1 MYTAL
6 NKVNQSMSDTN
17 SKIDNTK
24 NMNTQKPSAF
34 SGFLRYFY
42 GNFVVLV
49 LGLVSIPLITR
60 VMSEEEYGRTGM
72 FTSAVTVIYIF
83 AILGMDQTY
92 IRYYY
97 KEGVDRTELLKR
109 CLYPAVI
116 IVSVLCGIYALFSRY
131 ANEFLFGA
139 QGSILTLLVIS
150 YTVVSVFERF
160 LFLDIRMSQNGKLY
174 SNLNILSKVLYISL
188 IIVFAVL
195 LGDDFRVVMLAM
207 TISLTIVTVG
217 IGIRYIVKI
226 RKRAAWKKTAYDS
239 AAGMI
244 IDAEG
249 IENPAEQALVSRY
262 DMTQGELI
270 KYGVPFILVLLMEWL
285 LSSCDKWALR
295 IWSGYGELGIY
306 NSAMNIMSILLTFK
320 ATFVAFWSPVA
331 MEKYEQ
337 GNEDCQA
344 FFRQAFNITRF
355 FCVIAGVGLIMCKD
369 LIVFILGRDYRAAA
383 NIIPFLT
390 LMPVF
395 SILFEIT
402 NQGIKFTKKNRYLN
416 YASVVAITVNIVGNA
431 ILVPKF
437 GGVGAAL
444 ATGITYMGYFA
455 IGSFFAE
462 KCYYV
467 GYENLK
473 TVFYAVVLMG
483 YALASTFYMS
493 IWMSAVAGVILLVGV
508 LLIDSKILLICVN
521 YILGFFKRKA

>member
-1 MYTAL
+1 MSNSD
-6 NKVNQSMSDTN
+6 NKIEN
-17 SKIDNTK
+17 KNT
-24 NMNTQKPSAF
+24 TQKPSAF

-42 GNFVVLV
+42 GNFVVLI
-49 LGLVSIPLITR
+49 LGFVSIPLITR

-97 KEGVDRTELLKR
+97 KEGVNRNELLKR

-116 IVSVLCGIYALFSRY
+116 IVAVLCGIYACFSKY

-139 QGSILTLLVIS
+139 QGPVLTFLVIS

-174 SNLNILSKVLYISL
+174 SNLNILSKVLYIAL
-188 IIVFAVL
+188 IIIFALL
-195 LGDDFRVVMLAM
+195 LGDNFRVVMWAM
-207 TISLTIVTVG
+207 TISLTLVTAG
-217 IGIRYIVKI
+217 IGIRYVL
-226 RKRAAWKKTAYDS
+226 KK
-239 AAGMI
+239 
-244 IDAEG
+244 G
-249 IENPAEQALVSRY
+249 IENPAEQILSSRY
-262 DMTQGELI
+262 ELTQKELI
-270 KYGVPFILVLLMEWL
+270 KYGLPFILVLLMEWL

-337 GNEDCQA
+337 GQEDCQE

-355 FCVIAGVGLIMCKD
+355 FCIMAGIGLIMFKD
-369 LIVFILGRDYRAAA
+369 VIVFILGKNYREAASV
-383 NIIPFLT
+383 IPFLT
-390 LMPVF
+390 LMPIF

-416 YASVVAITVNIVGNA
+416 YASVVAIICNIAGNA
-431 ILVPKF
+431 MLVPRF

-444 ATGITYMGYFA
+444 ATGVTYMAYFA

-462 KCYYV
+462 RCYYV
-467 GYENLK
+467 GYENVK
-473 TVFYAVVLMG
+473 TAFYGAMLMG
-483 YALASTFYMS
+483 YAIVATFFGGV
-493 IWMSAVAGVILLVGV
+493 WMSAALGMA
-508 LLIDSKILLICVN
+508 LLILVMILDNKIIIISIDYLRGLL
-521 YILGFFKRKA
+521 KRRA